1 METKEHYQ
9 NLITEIIRKQMDILG
24 PEIAVRK
31 ALKVSGLK
39 VKETGEAYD
48 LSGDPQK
55 VLHKLVDEYIA
66 LSGEIVKNILGP
78 VFAKYPE
85 IKLELK

>member
-1 METKEHYQ
+1 MADTDYK

-24 PEIAVRK
+24 AEIAISK
-31 ALKVSGLK
+31 ARNVTGLKLRDDGEVSGI
-39 VKETGEAYD
+39 
-48 LSGDPQK
+48 SGDPEDILQ
-55 VLHKLVDEYIA
+55 KLVDQYIA

-85 IKLELK
+85 IKLNLK

>member
-31 ALKVSGLK
+31 AMKVSGLK
-39 VKETGEAYD
+39 VKETGEVQA
-48 LSGDPQK
+48 LEGDPQQ
-55 VLHKLVDEYIA
+55 VLHKLIDEYIA

-85 IKLELK
+85 IKLE